1 MTLKRFLI
9 IRKQFTKFKSL
20 ERSQVRILSVTEGA
34 VEKWCVSL
42 EMSIGCSYCSYTFET
57 EHKTYRKS

>member
-1 MTLKRFLI
+1 MTLKRFFI
-9 IRKQFTKFKSL
+9 IKLKVTKFKSL
-20 ERSQVRILSVTEGA
+20 ERSQVRILSVAEGT

-42 EMSIGCSYCSYTFET
+42 EMSIGCSYCSYTFEA